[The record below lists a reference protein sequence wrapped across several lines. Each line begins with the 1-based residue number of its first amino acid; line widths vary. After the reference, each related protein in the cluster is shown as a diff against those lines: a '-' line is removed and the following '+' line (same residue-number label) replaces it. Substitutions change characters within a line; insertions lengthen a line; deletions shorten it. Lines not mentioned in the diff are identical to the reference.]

1 MRVLVLGV
9 TGMLGHVVFN
19 LFADD
24 PGLEVWGT
32 LRDPVGLRFF
42 TAGRRDRLLAAIDV
56 LDQEAVTSAVSR
68 VRPEVVVNCVG
79 VIKQLPIASDPLVV
93 LPINAMLPHRLS
105 RLCASIGARLI
116 HISTDCVFSGR
127 RGGYRESDPADTTDL
142 YGQSKYMGE
151 VRDAAHVLTLRSS
164 VIGHELASSNSLVD
178 WFLSQKGRVSGYRKA
193 IFSGLP
199 SIEFARVLRDVVLPR
214 PDLRGLYHLSATP
227 IPKYELL
234 RLIAAVYH
242 KRIEI
247 VPDDTVVIDR
257 SLNSERFTQAT
268 GYVAPG
274 WPALVDAMHAS
285 HELESRKL
293 HTDV

>member
-9 TGMLGHVVFN
+9 TGMLGHAVFT
-19 LFADD
+19 LFTGDQ
-24 PGLEVWGT
+24 GLDVWGT
-32 LRDPVGLRFF
+32 LRHPGGLRFF
-42 TAGRRDRLLAAIDV
+42 SGAQRARLLSGVEVLDQDALMAAID
-56 LDQEAVTSAVSR
+56 R

-79 VIKQLPIASDPLVV
+79 VIKQRPMASDPLVV
-93 LPINAMLPHRLS
+93 LPVNAMLPHRLS
-105 RLCASIGARLI
+105 QLCASVNARLI

-127 RGGYRESDPADTTDL
+127 RGGYKESDPADTTDL
-142 YGQSKYMGE
+142 YGQSKFMGE
-151 VRDAAHVLTLRSS
+151 VRDVAHAITLRSS
-164 VIGHELASSNSLVD
+164 IIGHELASNNSLVD
-178 WFLSQKGRVSGYRKA
+178 WFLSQNGRVSGYRKA

-199 SIEFARVLRDVVLPR
+199 SVEFASVLRCFVLPR
-214 PDLRGLYHLSATP
+214 PELHGLYHLSASA
-227 IPKYELL
+227 ISKYELL
-234 RLIAAVYH
+234 QLIAGAYH

-268 GYVAPG
+268 GYIAPE

-285 HELESRKL
+285 RELRTRNL